1 MATKTLPPD
10 PVAELEAAEAALS
23 AVHTRIGA
31 GDPTVTVS
39 DLQHAEGTVRF
50 ARVRLDAAIGT
61 EAQQHEQAQLDR
73 VAKIRA
79 RLPAIFDT
87 SLLDAAHQALVEA
100 LDAYCR
106 EAGVIERCVA
116 EVYNELI
123 RIPLSGITVE
133 SSAWTGVAIDGH
145 RKPHF
150 NHQVANAVAAAF
162 RRHNLLN
169 DQGGRENNE

>member
-1 MATKTLPPD
+1 MANKTPPLD
-10 PVAELEAAEAALS
+10 LVAELEVAEADLR

-61 EAQQHEQAQLDR
+61 DAQQHEQAELAR

-79 RLPAIFDT
+79 HLPVIFDT

-106 EAGVIERCVA
+106 EAEAIERGVA

-123 RIPLSGITVE
+123 RIPLSGISVE
-133 SSAWTGVAIDGH
+133 SSA
-145 RKPHF
+145 
-150 NHQVANAVAAAF
+150 
-162 RRHNLLN
+162 
-169 DQGGRENNE
+169 